1 MSLMIKEVQ
10 ITTHRM
16 GLSTGSEVLGGP
28 ELPPMLRVEVLGP
41 QAEAESG
48 RRDPRP

>member
-28 ELPPMLRVEVLGP
+28 ELPPTLPVEVPGR